1 MKALLG
7 ALRNL
12 LPLLPANARR
22 FLIRYSVTASLISML
37 DTVAL
42 GLMALMLSAFAAGRD
57 VTFPVVGEVPESALV
72 WVLAGVSLLMIGKS
86 LLTLMQQFYVV
97 RKMSEYELAIGDQLF
112 RAYIRAPWLERM
124 KRNSAELVRM
134 ADVGIANTTSGLL
147 LPAASLPPEF
157 VTFFSVLAVLVI
169 AQPVMA
175 AITLVYLLLVAW
187 FLYWWSGR
195 RAVSAGR
202 ANRDYSFRT
211 ATLMTEMVQALKEI
225 TLRNKYGEVADL
237 VRTNRGEAV
246 RARARIQFLGAVPKF
261 VTEAALV
268 GGFVLVGV
276 VGYAQGGVAQAFTSV
291 ALFGLAGFRMVPS
304 LLRFQGIMTSTAAT
318 LPHSRAVIRDILA
331 AEGYVAHAESIG
343 HEPIT
348 GTPRALVL
356 DDVEFT
362 YPGAAVPAVK
372 DLNLTVPMGSH
383 LALVGSSGAGK
394 STLVDL
400 ILGLLTPSSGTIRL
414 DEQDLTDVLAAW
426 RSSVGYVPQD
436 VVLFDGTIGQ
446 NVALTWGEDYN
457 RDRAREA
464 LAKAQ
469 MLPTVEA
476 REGGLDARVG
486 ERGLALSGGQ
496 RQRLGIARALYVDP
510 LVLVM
515 DEATS
520 ALDTATEEAVTSSIR
535 ALHGQVTVIT
545 VAHRLSTIRH
555 ADQVCFMKDG
565 TIEAKGTFEE
575 LIRTSP
581 DFAMQAA
588 LAGLAA
594 DVRAQ
599 EDPGTEER

>member
-1 MKALLG
+1 MKALLN
-7 ALRNL
+7 ALRSL
-12 LPLLPANARR
+12 MPLLPSDARR
-22 FLIRYSVTASLISML
+22 FLIRYSVTASLISFL
-37 DTVAL
+37 DTIAL
-42 GLMALMLSAFAAGRD
+42 GLMALMLSAIASGRAIS
-57 VTFPVVGEVPESALV
+57 FPVVGEISPDVTV
-72 WVLAGVSLLMIGKS
+72 WVLAAVCLLLISKS
-86 LLTLMQQFYVV
+86 LLTLLQQWYVA
-97 RKMSEYELAIGDQLF
+97 RKMADYELAIGDQLF

-147 LPAASLPPEF
+147 LPAASLPPEI
-157 VTFFSVLAVLVI
+157 VTFFSVLLVLVI

-175 AITLVYLLLVAW
+175 GVTLVYLAAVAW
-187 FLYWWSGR
+187 FLYWWSGK
-195 RAVSAGR
+195 RAVAAGR

-225 TLRNKYGEVADL
+225 TLRNKYGEVAEL
-237 VRTNRGEAV
+237 VRTNRGHAV
-246 RARARIQFLGAVPKF
+246 RARAHIQFLGAVPKF
-261 VTEAALV
+261 VTEAALI

-276 VGYAQGGVAQAFTSV
+276 IGYLQGGMTQAFTSV
-291 ALFGLAGFRMVPS
+291 ALFGLAGFRMIPS
-304 LLRFQGIMTSTAAT
+304 LLRFQGVMTSTAAT
-318 LPHSRAVIRDILA
+318 LPHSRAVIRDIRA
-331 AEGYVAHAESIG
+331 AEMYVAEAESIG
-343 HEPIT
+343 QDPIE
-348 GTPRALVL
+348 GDPRALIL
-356 DDVEFT
+356 DNVQFT
-362 YPGAAVPAVK
+362 YPNAAVPAVR

-383 LALVGSSGAGK
+383 LALVGASGAGK

-400 ILGLLTPSSGTIRL
+400 ILGLLTASSGSIRL
-414 DEQDLTDVLAAW
+414 DNQDLRDVLGAW
-426 RSSVGYVPQD
+426 RASVGYVPQD

-446 NVALTWGEDYN
+446 NVALTWSDDY
-457 RDRAREA
+457 DRERAEQA

-469 MLPTVEA
+469 LLSVVQA

-535 ALHGQVTVIT
+535 ALHGEVTVIT

-565 TIEAKGTFEE
+565 TIEAKGRFEE
-575 LIRTSP
+575 LIHASP
-581 DFAMQAA
+581 EFAIQAT
-588 LAGLAA
+588 LAGLTGDASGGSA
-594 DVRAQ
+594 PVSDR
-599 EDPGTEER
+599 